1 MKKSLL
7 RLCALLLGS
16 CLFLGGCVP
25 LPKEEPSFS
34 HQIFAMDTIMTLT
47 AYGEEAEDAVMAAIE
62 EINRLDRLLSTNLE
76 QSEIYQLNET
86 KSGTL
91 SEESLSLLASSAD
104 LYESTGGLFDIA
116 IYPIVSAWGF
126 TTQSYQVPTQETI
139 DALLPHCDPTQIQ
152 LEGNQVTLPDDQ
164 MKIDFG
170 GIAKGFTSARVMEI
184 LEEHGISSAIVTLG
198 GNVQALH
205 KKPDGTPWQV
215 AVQYLDQSDD
225 FAITLQLDNE
235 AAITSGGYQ
244 RFFESDGKTYH
255 HIIDPRTGYPA
266 DSGLLSVT
274 IVSEDGTLADGL
286 STSLFIMGLEEATA
300 YWRSHSDQFD
310 AVFITNDG
318 SVLVT
323 EGLEGRYTPDS
334 DHPVTVIPLQP

>member
-1 MKKSLL
+1 MK
-7 RLCALLLGS
+7 RLHFLIGLMVSTTLLLA
-16 CLFLGGCVP
+16 GCAP
-25 LPKEEPSFS
+25 LAKETSFR

-47 AYGEEAEDAVMAAIE
+47 AYGDGAEEAVMAAIE
-62 EINRLDRLLSTNLE
+62 EINRLDRLLSTNIE

-86 KSGTL
+86 KSATL
-91 SEESLSLLASSAD
+91 SEESLTLLQASTD

-126 TTQSYQVPTQETI
+126 TTQTYQVPSKETI
-139 DALLPHCDPTQIQ
+139 ASLLPHCDPTQIQ
-152 LEGNQVTLPDDQ
+152 IDGTQVTLPDEQ

-170 GIAKGFTSARVMEI
+170 GIAKGFTSDRVMDI
-184 LEEHGISSAIVTLG
+184 FTEHGITSAIVTLG

-205 KKPDGTPWQV
+205 TKPDGSPWQV
-215 AVQYLDQSDD
+215 AVQYLDHTDD
-225 FAITLQLDNE
+225 YAITLQLDHE
-235 AAITSGGYQ
+235 AAITSGSYQ

-266 DSGLLSVT
+266 DSGLASVT

-286 STSLFIMGLEEATA
+286 STSLFIMGLDEATD

-310 AVFITNDG
+310 AVFITDDG

-334 DHPVTVIPLQP
+334 DHPVTVIPLEP